1 MPDLQHVKELRVIEE
16 SQRVEK
22 LLLEACDSD
31 TRTLLRLSD
40 ISIYPCGYSAKPILT
55 VTCKSREITEA
66 IGMKPTSSQL

>member
-31 TRTLLRLSD
+31 TSFVTFIRYQYLSLWLF
-40 ISIYPCGYSAKPILT
+40 C
-55 VTCKSREITEA
+55 
-66 IGMKPTSSQL
+66 

>member
-31 TRTLLRLSD
+31 TRTCYVYPISVFILVAILLNRF
-40 ISIYPCGYSAKPILT
+40 
-55 VTCKSREITEA
+55 
-66 IGMKPTSSQL
+66 